1 MKINNQH
8 IAYTVKDLNKYLL
21 NLVNRNKNK
30 INLILSIYENN
41 NVGRYNVQEIQRIKI
56 KGINHQN

>member
-1 MKINNQH
+1 MKINNRH

-56 KGINHQN
+56 KGIYHQN